1 MKRFTFLPPLIGAL
15 SLAALIGS
23 AAFAQSFEGVV
34 QMTVKGENGEN
45 AITYMMKDD
54 VVRMEF
60 EGGRRGPMVMLRN
73 NKEDKTIVLMSE
85 MKSYMEMTMP
95 QVPKDKE
102 GAPVKGKVTKTG
114 KTEKILGYDCDQ
126 FIVKNEDKETEVWA
140 AKGIGKFM
148 RMSGPRQQNVYRWE
162 NESEFKDYFPLR
174 VVSRATEDEKESSM
188 EVTKIEK
195 KSLNA
200 ALFKIPEDFKKMEMP
215 SFGRPQRQ

>member
-1 MKRFTFLPPLIGAL
+1 MKRFSFLSLLIGVL
-15 SLAALIGS
+15 SLAALVS
-23 AAFAQSFEGVV
+23 STSLAQSFEGVV

-45 AITYMMKDD
+45 AITYMMKGD

-73 NKEDKTIVLMSE
+73 IKEDKTVMLMSE

-95 QVPKDKE
+95 QAPKDKE

-126 FIVKNEDKETEVWA
+126 FLVKYEDKETEVWA

-174 VVSRATEDEKESSM
+174 VVTHAGEEEKESTM

-195 KSLNA
+195 KSLDA
-200 ALFKIPEDFKKMEMP
+200 ALFKVPEDFKKMEMP
-215 SFGRPQRQ
+215 SFGRPPRQ